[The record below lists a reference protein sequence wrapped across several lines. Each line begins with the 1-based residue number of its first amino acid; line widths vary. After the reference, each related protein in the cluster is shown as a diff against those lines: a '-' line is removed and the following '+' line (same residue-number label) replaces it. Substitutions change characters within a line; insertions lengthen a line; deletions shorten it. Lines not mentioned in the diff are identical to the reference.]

1 MVTMWVSLERG
12 ATSYSLFGFR
22 MDGKIEFR
30 MTGLKDEPPFDDES
44 VRLQLVNQL
53 NKIPGV
59 SISTDE
65 RTLRGYPSFPI
76 NFLIDDLAYNTFCE
90 TVDWCIQ
97 LAKKNSTD

>member
-1 MVTMWVSLERG
+1 
-12 ATSYSLFGFR
+12 

-30 MTGLKDEPPFDDES
+30 LTNLKDQPPFEDES
-44 VRLQLVNQL
+44 IRLQFVNQL

-65 RTLRGYPSFPI
+65 RTLRGVPSFPI
-76 NFLIDDLAYNTFCE
+76 NFLIDDLAINTFCE

-97 LAKKNSTD
+97 LAKENSSDRIS